1 MGIISKKDGIEHI
14 DTNIMVRLITKD
26 DEKMLKKIRKLFS
39 QKEKLFVFE
48 ETAMM
53 ELVYVLS
60 TSLYRYE
67 RIVISEKIKK
77 VMKLS
82 NLVCNKGLIEDSLD
96 LYVAHPKLSYVDCYL
111 AAVTNL
117 SGEKPLWTFDHKLAA
132 QCSVAK
138 EL

>member
-1 MGIISKKDGIEHI
+1 MGIISRKDGIEHI
-14 DTNIMVRLITKD
+14 DTNIMVRLVTKD
-26 DEKMLKKIRKLFS
+26 DEKMLKKIKKLFS

-48 ETAMM
+48 DSAMM

-60 TSLYRYE
+60 TSVYHYE

-77 VMKLS
+77 IMKLS

-96 LYVAHPKLSYVDCYL
+96 LYVANPSLSYVDCYL
-111 AAVTNL
+111 AAVTNI
-117 SGEKPLWTFDHKLAA
+117 SGEKPLWTFDHKLALK
-132 QCSVAK
+132 CPVAK